1 MIIIYI
7 KTKNVSNFFY
17 HHILRL
23 GLSISLTQ
31 SKFSVI
37 LDVYEYKNLYIM
49 NFGQIQNEVNLVKAV
64 VRFYE
69 KVREK

>member
-1 MIIIYI
+1 MI
-7 KTKNVSNFFY
+7 
-17 HHILRL
+17 L

-49 NFGQIQNEVNLVKAV
+49 KFGQIQNEFNLVKAV

-69 KVREK
+69 KVREKERQRKFYLEA